1 MCEQNA
7 YLLEI
12 SEVSML
18 SGEESGLVSLG
29 NRVEAMLLV
38 LWI

>member
-12 SEVSML
+12 SEGSLL
-18 SGEESGLVSLG
+18 SGEESGLVSLR
-29 NRVEAMLLV
+29 NRDETMLQV
-38 LWI
+38 WWV